1 MADSPLSTPATPTTA
16 SPLPSDADFARSFSP
31 SQDDAQ
37 LLGPQGPADDVW
49 TSTSAPGAGSAAQ
62 SADPVP
68 APKGK
73 EKAAKGPLKLLDLPV
88 DILKEIIHQLPHTN
102 DLTSLC
108 LCHSALHRLTIPCIY
123 SRFDIVWPDES
134 THNEPRAGVD
144 ALTYGL
150 ATLVMGDDCFPHQH
164 RLRLQGQTPTSL
176 LRTAATPH
184 PVPQRRF
191 GNYYGQFTKKFSL
204 GNGPQAWVQ
213 EYMITKEGGKM
224 LGTLVAL
231 AIARMINL
239 ETFVWDMPTGVLRDV
254 WLALSS
260 LAHRSDGEE
269 CRLERLWIRWHDNTI
284 DAPVPPPAPPM
295 ILNNQNLPPPPNTT
309 HPSGLGTV
317 HAPVVVVP
325 PYPSTSMSAL
335 DRVEHPTFS
344 VIPALKSLSVLDID
358 ELPYLDEMS
367 ILIARSQKKLREL
380 RIGIAAHA
388 QQRDWVNVWEGEGLQ
403 QVDYSTTST
412 AACSIGEKRLGG
424 VLGILVGRIHNMR
437 HSEESPAQKSATG
450 VTERPVEATPTKSAA
465 SQPLPSI
472 ASLSLHERETD
483 QDVDHFGNP
492 MDDTS
497 IAEGVTLFSDDQ
509 PVGAEQSPQS
519 TRPEKSNS
527 KAYTASSPQSQSKP
541 EHGSSQDPAEPPLT
555 GKLKLEVL
563 ELERVP
569 LSVPVLRRAFDWSML
584 STLTLL
590 HCSNH
595 EQLWKILRRT
605 YTPRSP
611 YPGSPSSSKAYKAS
625 FTLRSE
631 YQLNLKRIHTN
642 TVSPSLI
649 SFLKETLAPNSLE
662 VLFLQEGRSYSSP
675 VTVDAIYKGPLKRH
689 RASLKKL
696 MIDSGEK
703 GPDGHPTTSSRWRRW
718 MLNREIL
725 TFITSGRM
733 NNLRELAV
741 SIDYKDWHHFLQRLP
756 YIPHIRSLYIP
767 YIADHAHG
775 SNIDPRELA
784 YQILDIVHLRPE
796 IELCYMGLS
805 TKCFEILENR
815 PSNYD
820 LRHEGMHN
828 DGSGSAYATHDPML
842 SDDESEATEDEDDD
856 SMDESA
862 AAPGGDETESD
873 VSDDAEGESDDE
885 SFIHDSQKGPKLRRL
900 NKLEEEAIVERILE
914 ESARGFAPT
923 KADVRAIADKLLHE
937 RESNLTGKNWVDN
950 FVKRTPE
957 IYNREWVTAIQD
969 VGALGRWIPP
979 FVVFA
984 GKVLINVWFENLPA
998 DWVFEVS
1005 PNSWTNN
1012 QLGIA
1017 WLEHFD
1023 THIKRHTVGGYRLL
1037 IIDGYE
1043 SHCSVEFQDLC
1054 KEKNIVLLCMPAHSS
1069 HLLQLLDVACFSPLK
1084 RKYGD
1089 AVLGL
1094 ARNRTNYISKETF
1107 LPAFKAAF
1115 E

>member
-1 MADSPLSTPATPTTA
+1 MA
-16 SPLPSDADFARSFSP
+16 SPLPPSAAGTPRAASP
-31 SQDDAQ
+31 LHSDDAAHS
-37 LLGPQGPADDVW
+37 LSTSLPPHDDGHTMATPIEADGARKTGVAANVVTASASDDDVNR
-49 TSTSAPGAGSAAQ
+49 
-62 SADPVP
+62 

-73 EKAAKGPLKLLDLPV
+73 EKVAKGPLRLLDLPV
-88 DILKEIIHQLPHTN
+88 DILKEMIHQLPHTN
-102 DLTSLC
+102 DLTSLS

-134 THNEPRAGVD
+134 THTEPRSGVD

-150 ATLVMGDDCFPHQH
+150 ATLVMGDDCFPHQN
-164 RLRLQGQTPTSL
+164 RLRQQGNSPGAL
-176 LRTAATPH
+176 VRPAATPY
-184 PVPQRRF
+184 PVQPRRF

-260 LAHRSDGEE
+260 LAHRSDGED

-284 DAPVPPPAPPM
+284 DSPMPPPAPPM
-295 ILNNQNLPPPPNTT
+295 ILNNVGVPPPPGTT

-317 HAPVVVVP
+317 QSPAVAPQ
-325 PYPSTSMSAL
+325 PYLPSNVSAL

-344 VIPALKSLSVLDID
+344 AIPALKSLSVLDID

-380 RIGIAAHA
+380 RVGIAPHA
-388 QQRDWVNVWEGEGLQ
+388 QQRDWVTVWEGDGLQ
-403 QVDYSTTST
+403 QVDYSVNTT
-412 AACSIGEKRLGG
+412 AASTLGEKRLGG
-424 VLGILVGRIHNMR
+424 VLGILVGRVHNMR
-437 HSEESPAQKSATG
+437 HSEDSQPLKAPAPTSA
-450 VTERPVEATPTKSAA
+450 ERPVEATPTKATTS
-465 SQPLPSI
+465 SILPSI
-472 ASLSLHERETD
+472 ASLSMQDREAE

-492 MDDTS
+492 MDESEIVEEQDPIDDD
-497 IAEGVTLFSDDQ
+497 IAAEVEQVTAPLLANPVRTPLQ
-509 PVGAEQSPQS
+509 PVADSTAEDASAGTKNSSEGP
-519 TRPEKSNS
+519 PEELLN
-527 KAYTASSPQSQSKP
+527 
-541 EHGSSQDPAEPPLT
+541 

-569 LSVPVLRRAFDWSML
+569 LSVAVLRRAFDWSIL

-595 EQLWKILRRT
+595 EQLWKVLRRQ
-605 YTPRSP
+605 YTPRSSF
-611 YPGSPSSSKAYKAS
+611 PGSPSPSKAYKAS
-625 FTLRSE
+625 YTLRSE

-642 TVSPSLI
+642 TVSPALI

-662 VLFLQEGRSYSSP
+662 VLFLQESRSYSST
-675 VTVDAIYKGPLKRH
+675 VTVDAIYRGPMRRH

-703 GPDGHPTTSSRWRRW
+703 GPDGHTNTSSRWRRW

-733 NNLRELAV
+733 SSLRELAV

-767 YIADHAHG
+767 FIADHAHG

-805 TKCFEILENR
+805 SKCFEILENR

-820 LRHEGMHN
+820 LRHDGMHA
-828 DGSGSAYATHDPML
+828 DGSGSGYTVQDPMM

-856 SMDESA
+856 DADDSA
-862 AAPGGDETESD
+862 VAPTGDETESEA
-873 VSDDAEGESDDE
+873 SDDNDVESDNE
-885 SFIHDSQKGPKLRRL
+885 SFIHESHKGPKLRVREIL
-900 NKLEEEAIVERILE
+900 FYEERVEAFR
-914 ESARGFAPT
+914 RRHG
-923 KADVRAIADKLLHE
+923 
-937 RESNLTGKNWVDN
+937 
-950 FVKRTPE
+950 
-957 IYNREWVTAIQD
+957 
-969 VGALGRWIPP
+969 
-979 FVVFA
+979 
-984 GKVLINVWFENLPA
+984 VLRP
-998 DWVFEVS
+998 
-1005 PNSWTNN
+1005 
-1012 QLGIA
+1012 
-1017 WLEHFD
+1017 
-1023 THIKRHTVGGYRLL
+1023 
-1037 IIDGYE
+1037 
-1043 SHCSVEFQDLC
+1043 
-1054 KEKNIVLLCMPAHSS
+1054 
-1069 HLLQLLDVACFSPLK
+1069 
-1084 RKYGD
+1084 
-1089 AVLGL
+1089 
-1094 ARNRTNYISKETF
+1094 
-1107 LPAFKAAF
+1107 
-1115 E
+1115 

>member
-1 MADSPLSTPATPTTA
+1 MASSPPAAPGSPRTA
-16 SPLPSDADFARSFSP
+16 SPLPAVEEPTRPLSP
-31 SQDDAQ
+31 ALDDAHTMATHRDTDS
-37 LLGPQGPADDVW
+37 LR
-49 TSTSAPGAGSAAQ
+49 TSAPTASDISVPRSAET
-62 SADPVP
+62 VM
-68 APKGK
+68 APKGT
-73 EKAAKGPLKLLDLPV
+73 EKAAKAPLNLLDLPV
-88 DILKEIIHQLPHTN
+88 DILKEIIQQLPHTN

-134 THNEPRAGVD
+134 THTEPRSGVD

-150 ATLVMGDDCFPHQH
+150 ATLVMGDDCFPHQT
-164 RLRLQGQTPTSL
+164 RLRYQENTSNAQIKEVPTPY
-176 LRTAATPH
+176 
-184 PVPQRRF
+184 PVPRRRF

-204 GNGPQAWVQ
+204 GNGPQPWVQ

-260 LAHRSDGEE
+260 LAHRSDCEE

-309 HPSGLGTV
+309 IPSGLGTV
-317 HAPVVVVP
+317 QPPMVVIP
-325 PYPSTSMSAL
+325 PFSPSSMTAL

-344 VIPALKSLSVLDID
+344 AIPALKSLSVLDID

-367 ILIARSQKKLREL
+367 ILIARSQRKLREL
-380 RIGIAAHA
+380 RVGIAPHA
-388 QQRDWVNVWEGEGLQ
+388 QQRDWVTVWEGDGLQ

-412 AACSIGEKRLGG
+412 ATCSIGEKRLGG
-424 VLGILVGRIHNMR
+424 ILGILVGRIHNMR
-437 HSEESPAQKSATG
+437 HSEEPQPQKPGTSSA
-450 VTERPVEATPTKSAA
+450 ERHPEATPVKAA
-465 SQPLPSI
+465 LSNILPSI
-472 ASLSLHERETD
+472 ASLTLHDRDAEP
-483 QDVDHFGNP
+483 DVDHFGNP
-492 MDDTS
+492 MEES
-497 IAEGVTLFSDDQ
+497 SVVEGISLFSEHQTDDSEPIEHSNVESTSVK
-509 PVGAEQSPQS
+509 PVVSLPPTEV
-519 TRPEKSNS
+519 TRSED
-527 KAYTASSPQSQSKP
+527 T
-541 EHGSSQDPAEPPLT
+541 GRDPAEPLLT

-569 LSVPVLRRAFDWSML
+569 LSVSVLRRAFDWSML

-595 EQLWKILRRT
+595 EQLWKVLRRT
-605 YTPRSP
+605 YTPRSA
-611 YPGSPSSSKAYKAS
+611 YPGSPSASKAFKAS
-625 FTLRSE
+625 YTLRSE

-662 VLFLQEGRSYSSP
+662 VLFLQEGRSYSST
-675 VTVDAIYKGPLKRH
+675 VTVDAIYRGPMRRH

-703 GPDGHPTTSSRWRRW
+703 GPDGHTTTSSRWRRW

-733 NNLRELAV
+733 NSLRELAV

-756 YIPHIRSLYIP
+756 FIPHIRSLYIP

-805 TKCFEILENR
+805 SKCFEILENR

-820 LRHEGMHN
+820 LRHDGMHT
-828 DGSGSAYATHDPML
+828 DGGGSGYVAHDPML

-856 SMDESA
+856 DLDEGVAVA
-862 AAPGGDETESD
+862 AGEETESEASDEAD
-873 VSDDAEGESDDE
+873 VESDDD
-885 SFIHDSQKGPKLRRL
+885 SFLQDSQRGPKLRVREIL
-900 NKLEEEAIVERILE
+900 FYEERVEAFR
-914 ESARGFAPT
+914 RRHG
-923 KADVRAIADKLLHE
+923 
-937 RESNLTGKNWVDN
+937 
-950 FVKRTPE
+950 
-957 IYNREWVTAIQD
+957 
-969 VGALGRWIPP
+969 
-979 FVVFA
+979 
-984 GKVLINVWFENLPA
+984 VLRP
-998 DWVFEVS
+998 
-1005 PNSWTNN
+1005 
-1012 QLGIA
+1012 
-1017 WLEHFD
+1017 
-1023 THIKRHTVGGYRLL
+1023 
-1037 IIDGYE
+1037 
-1043 SHCSVEFQDLC
+1043 
-1054 KEKNIVLLCMPAHSS
+1054 
-1069 HLLQLLDVACFSPLK
+1069 
-1084 RKYGD
+1084 
-1089 AVLGL
+1089 
-1094 ARNRTNYISKETF
+1094 
-1107 LPAFKAAF
+1107 
-1115 E
+1115 

>member
-1 MADSPLSTPATPTTA
+1 MATPALSHPGTPPRAASPTA
-16 SPLPSDADFARSFSP
+16 SEQDLARSQSPMQDEAPAMGTLGDVGSVRPSAPVRHEDTAPLPD
-31 SQDDAQ
+31 
-37 LLGPQGPADDVW
+37 
-49 TSTSAPGAGSAAQ
+49 Q
-62 SADPVP
+62 SARL
-68 APKGK
+68 PKGK
-73 EKAAKGPLKLLDLPV
+73 EKATQGPLRLLDLPM

-134 THNEPRAGVD
+134 THTEPRSGVD

-164 RLRLQGQTPTSL
+164 QSRPPLPPLRSTNLQPQPPPTPY
-176 LRTAATPH
+176 
-184 PVPQRRF
+184 PVPRRRF

-260 LAHRSDGEE
+260 LTYRSDGEE

-295 ILNNQNLPPPPNTT
+295 ILNNQNLPPPPNMT

-317 HAPVVVVP
+317 QAPVVVVP
-325 PYPSTSMSAL
+325 PYAPSSLTAL
-335 DRVEHPTFS
+335 DRVEKPTFS
-344 VIPALKSLSVLDID
+344 AIPALKSLSVLDID

-367 ILIARSQKKLREL
+367 ILIARSQWKLREL
-380 RIGIAAHA
+380 RVGIAPHA
-388 QQRDWVNVWEGEGLQ
+388 QQRDWVTVWEGDDLL
-403 QVDYSTTST
+403 QVDYSATTT
-412 AACSIGEKRLGG
+412 AASSISEKRLGG
-424 VLGILVGRIHNMR
+424 VLGILVGRVHNMR
-437 HSEESPAQKSATG
+437 HSEESQTPKAGTTGLADHSLESTPMKAAT
-450 VTERPVEATPTKSAA
+450 TN
-465 SQPLPSI
+465 PLPSI
-472 ASLSLHERETD
+472 ASLMLQERDVE
-483 QDVDHFGNP
+483 QDVGHFSNLIDESVVTNASSDP
-492 MDDTS
+492 QDDRNLGPEHITYASDTAQSRPKADITS
-497 IAEGVTLFSDDQ
+497 ATSSI
-509 PVGAEQSPQS
+509 SPQS
-519 TRPEKSNS
+519 KVADGRP
-527 KAYTASSPQSQSKP
+527 
-541 EHGSSQDPAEPPLT
+541 DDPPLT
-555 GKLKLEVL
+555 GRLKLEVL

-569 LSVPVLRRAFDWSML
+569 LSVTVLRRAFDWSIL

-595 EQLWKILRRT
+595 EQLWKVLRRT
-605 YTPRSP
+605 YTPRSA
-611 YPGSPSSSKAYKAS
+611 YPGSPPPKAYKAS
-625 FTLRSE
+625 YTLKSE

-662 VLFLQEGRSYSSP
+662 VLFLQESRSYATS
-675 VTVDAIYKGPLKRH
+675 VTVDMIYRGPMRRH
-689 RASLKKL
+689 RASLRKL

-703 GPDGHPTTSSRWRRW
+703 GADGHSTTSSRWRRW
-718 MLNREIL
+718 MLSREIL

-805 TKCFEILENR
+805 NKCFEILENR

-820 LRHEGMHN
+820 LRH
-828 DGSGSAYATHDPML
+828 DGTHSDGNGASYATHDPLM
-842 SDDESEATEDEDDD
+842 SDDESEATEDEDDED
-856 SMDESA
+856 LDDGVVA
-862 AAPGGDETESD
+862 AHGDETESEA
-873 VSDDAEGESDDE
+873 SEEHEGESDDE
-885 SFIHDSQKGPKLRRL
+885 SFLQDSQKGPKLRVREIL
-900 NKLEEEAIVERILE
+900 FYEERVEAFR
-914 ESARGFAPT
+914 RRHG
-923 KADVRAIADKLLHE
+923 
-937 RESNLTGKNWVDN
+937 
-950 FVKRTPE
+950 
-957 IYNREWVTAIQD
+957 
-969 VGALGRWIPP
+969 
-979 FVVFA
+979 
-984 GKVLINVWFENLPA
+984 VLRP
-998 DWVFEVS
+998 
-1005 PNSWTNN
+1005 
-1012 QLGIA
+1012 
-1017 WLEHFD
+1017 
-1023 THIKRHTVGGYRLL
+1023 
-1037 IIDGYE
+1037 
-1043 SHCSVEFQDLC
+1043 
-1054 KEKNIVLLCMPAHSS
+1054 
-1069 HLLQLLDVACFSPLK
+1069 
-1084 RKYGD
+1084 
-1089 AVLGL
+1089 
-1094 ARNRTNYISKETF
+1094 
-1107 LPAFKAAF
+1107 
-1115 E
+1115 